1 MRPIQFEKMK
11 RQILYISILLVINS
25 CNSPSPHKG
34 WRAYRGDDGINAYSQ
49 LDQINKGNVNQLQ
62 VAWTYRTNDHSDFS
76 KIECNPIIIGKTLFG
91 VSAKMKVFAIE
102 ANTGKELWVFDPF
115 EPGSKEGGF
124 NRGLTYWEDGDDKRI
139 LGCAKNKL
147 IALDALSGK
156 PFSDFGENGFVDLR
170 KGLRNDADFEKYD
183 VTNTSPGVVYQDLII
198 VGSSLK
204 ENYEALSGD
213 IRAFDVRTGQLR
225 WTFHTI
231 PRPGEFGYDTWS
243 EESYKNIG
251 GSNAW
256 AGLSIDRERGLVF
269 AATGAP
275 AFDFHGG
282 ERKGQNLFANSIIA
296 MEAATGKYV
305 WHFQTSHH
313 DLWDYDLPTPPNLTT
328 VKKEGKEIDAVVQI
342 TKQGLVFMLERE
354 TGKPIYPIEERSV
367 PASTMIDE
375 STWPTQPFPVKPL
388 PLTRTSFDE
397 SIITD
402 ISPES
407 HEFIRT
413 EASKYSWGSIYQPPS
428 LQGIIQLP
436 GFRGGAEWSGAAI
449 DVESGVMYVGLNDIP
464 NIVQLVAEG
473 TEQESLFGKPIAE
486 VGLKIYT
493 TKCMACHGEER
504 KGNPG
509 FPSLVDISKR
519 MKPNDASNILKKGQ
533 RNMPAFPDLSEEQM
547 NAVVSFLFDINKN
560 KTYQSKEPIATTSVG
575 KPMRYRIKAY
585 KQLLDQDGYP
595 GIKPPWGT
603 LCALDLNTAEVKWR
617 VPLGEYPALVEKGIR
632 NTGTQLFGGGIVTAG
647 GLVFIGASQD
657 EKFRAFDKETGEIL
671 WEYQLPAGGY
681 ATPST
686 YEIDG
691 KQYVVIAAGGGGFQ
705 RTKTSDHYIAFTLK

>member
-1 MRPIQFEKMK
+1 MMSTLHATMK
-11 RQILYISILLVINS
+11 RTLLYFFVFLVIIS
-25 CNSPSPHKG
+25 CESPSPHTG

-49 LDQINKGNVNQLQ
+49 LDQINKENVNHLQ
-62 VAWTYRTNDHSDFS
+62 VAWTYRTGDHTDFS
-76 KIECNPIIIGKTLFG
+76 KIECNPIIIDRILYG
-91 VSAKMKVFAIE
+91 VSAKMKVFAVE
-102 ANTGKELWVFDPF
+102 ANTGKEIWVFDPF

-124 NRGLTYWEDGDDKRI
+124 NRGLTYWEDGYDKRI
-139 LGCAKNKL
+139 LVCAKNKL
-147 IALDALSGK
+147 IALDAITGK
-156 PFSDFGENGFVDLR
+156 TFSQFGDNGFVDLR
-170 KGLRNDADFEKYD
+170 KGLRNDEDFEKYD
-183 VTNTSPGVVYQDLII
+183 VTNTSPGVVYEDLII
-198 VGSSLK
+198 VGSSLR

-213 IRAFDVRTGQLR
+213 VRAYDVRTGKLR

-231 PRPGEFGYDTWS
+231 PHPGEFGFDTWS
-243 EESYKNIG
+243 EESYKSIG
-251 GSNAW
+251 GANAW

-296 MEAATGKYV
+296 IDAATGKHV

-313 DLWDYDLPTPPNLTT
+313 DLPTPPNLTT
-328 VKKEGKEIDAVVQI
+328 IKKDGKEIDAVVQI

-354 TGKPIYPIEERSV
+354 TGKPIYTIEERPV
-367 PASTMIDE
+367 PVSSMADE
-375 STWPTQPFPVKPL
+375 SAWPTQPFPVKPL
-388 PLTRTSFDE
+388 PLTRTTFDD

-402 ISPES
+402 ISPEAND
-407 HEFIRT
+407 FVKA
-413 EASKYSWGSIYQPPS
+413 EASKYSWGSIYQPPG

-436 GFRGGAEWSGAAI
+436 GFRGGAEWSGGAV
-449 DVESGVMYVGLNDIP
+449 DVESGIMYVGLNDIP
-464 NIVQLVAEG
+464 NVVQLVAEG
-473 TEQESLFGKPIAE
+473 NDQESLFGKSIIE
-486 VGLKIYT
+486 VGSTIYT

-519 MKPNDASNILKKGQ
+519 MKPHDAANILKKGQ
-533 RNMPAFPDLSEEQM
+533 RNMPAFPDLSEEQVD
-547 NAVVSFLFDINKN
+547 AVVSFLFDINKK
-560 KTYQSKEPIATTSVG
+560 KTYQSKEPIATTSLG
-575 KPMRYRIKAY
+575 RPMRYRIKAY
-585 KQLLDQDGYP
+585 KQLLDQSGYP

-603 LCALDLNTAEVKWR
+603 LCALDLTSAEVKWR
-617 VPLGEYPALVEKGIR
+617 VPLGEYPELSAKGIR
-632 NTGTQLFGGGIVTAG
+632 KTGTQLFGGGIVTAG

-657 EKFRAFDKETGEIL
+657 EKFRAFDKETGEVL

-705 RTKTSDHYIAFTLK
+705 RTKTSDYYIAFALK

>member
-1 MRPIQFEKMK
+1 MNRPVFLIF
-11 RQILYISILLVINS
+11 ILLAITS
-25 CNSPSPHKG
+25 CNTPSPFNT
-34 WRAYRGDDGINAYSQ
+34 WRAYRGDDGVNAYST
-49 LDQINKGNVNQLQ
+49 LNQINKENVNQLQ
-62 VAWTYRTNDHSDFS
+62 IAWTYRTGDHSEFS
-76 KIECNPIIIGKTLFG
+76 KIECNPIIIDRILYG
-91 VSAKMKVFAIE
+91 VSAKMKVFAVE
-102 ANTGKELWVFDPF
+102 ANTGKERWVYDPF

-124 NRGLTYWEDGDDKRI
+124 NRGLTYWEEDDDKRI
-139 LGCAKNKL
+139 LVCAKNKL
-147 IALDALSGK
+147 IALDALTGK

-170 KGLRNDADFEKYD
+170 KGLRSDVDFEKYD
-183 VTNTSPGVVYQDLII
+183 VTNTSPGVVFNDLII

-213 IRAFDVRTGQLR
+213 IRAYDVRTGKLR

-243 EESYKNIG
+243 AESYNTIG
-251 GSNAW
+251 GANAW
-256 AGLSIDRERGLVF
+256 AGLSIDRKRGLVF

-296 MEAATGKYV
+296 LDAATGKYV

-313 DLWDYDLPTPPNLTT
+313 DLWDYDLPSPPNLTT
-328 VKKEGKEIDAVVQI
+328 IKKDGKEIDAVVQI
-342 TKQGLVFMLERE
+342 TKQGLVFMLESE
-354 TGKPIYPIEERSV
+354 TGKPIYPIEERPV
-367 PASTMIDE
+367 PSSTMSDE

-388 PLTRTSFDE
+388 PLTRTSFD
-397 SIITD
+397 STIITD
-402 ISPES
+402 ISPEA
-407 HEFIRT
+407 HDFIKA
-413 EASKYSWGSIYQPPS
+413 EASKYSWGGIYQPPS

-436 GFRGGAEWSGAAI
+436 GFRGGAEWSGGAV
-449 DVESGVMYVGLNDIP
+449 DVETGIMYLGLNDIP

-473 TEQESLFGKPIAE
+473 NEQESLFGKPITE
-486 VGLKIYT
+486 VGSKIFT
-493 TKCMACHGEER
+493 TKCAACHGEDR

-509 FPSLVDISKR
+509 FPSLVDISKK
-519 MKPNDASNILKKGQ
+519 MKPNDAASILKNGQ
-533 RNMPAFPDLSEEQM
+533 RNMPAFPDLSEEQRD
-547 NAVVSFLFDINKN
+547 AVISFLFDIYKN
-560 KTYQSKEPIATTSVG
+560 KTYQSELPIAITSAN
-575 KPMRYRIKAY
+575 KPQRYRIKGY

-603 LCALDLNTAEVKWR
+603 LCALDLNSTEIKWR

-657 EKFRAFDKETGEIL
+657 EKFRAFDKETGKVL
-671 WEYQLPAGGY
+671 WEYQLPMGGY

-686 YEIDG
+686 YQIDG

-705 RTKTSDHYIAFTLK
+705 RTKTGDYYIAFALR

>member
-1 MRPIQFEKMK
+1 MNRHAFFIF
-11 RQILYISILLVINS
+11 ILIVITS
-25 CNSPSPHKG
+25 CSSPSPYKT

-49 LDQINKGNVNQLQ
+49 LTQINKENVKQLQ
-62 VAWTYRTNDHSDFS
+62 VAWTYRTGDHTESS
-76 KIECNPIIIGKTLFG
+76 KIECNPIIIDGVLYG
-91 VSAKMKVFAIE
+91 VSAKMKVFAVE
-102 ANTGKELWVFDPF
+102 AGSGKELWVYDPF

-124 NRGLTYWEDGDDKRI
+124 NRGLTYWEEKGDKRI
-139 LGCAKNKL
+139 LVCAKNKL
-147 IALDALSGK
+147 IALNALTGK

-183 VTNTSPGVVYQDLII
+183 VTNTSPGVVYEDLII

-213 IRAFDVRTGQLR
+213 VRAYEVRTGKLR
-225 WTFHTI
+225 WAFHTI
-231 PRPGEFGYDTWS
+231 PHPGEPGYETWS

-256 AGLSIDRERGLVF
+256 AGLSIDRKRGLVF

-282 ERKGQNLFANSIIA
+282 ERKGQNLYANSIIA
-296 MEAATGKYV
+296 MDAATGKYV

-313 DLWDYDLPTPPNLTT
+313 DLWDYDLPSPPNLTT
-328 VKKEGKEIDAVVQI
+328 IKKDGKNIDAVVQI
-342 TKQGLVFMLERE
+342 TKQGLIFMLERE
-354 TGKPIYPIEERSV
+354 TGKPIYPVEERPV
-367 PASTMIDE
+367 PASTMADE
-375 STWPTQPFPVKPL
+375 SAWPTQPFPVKPL

-402 ISPES
+402 ISPEA
-407 HEFIRT
+407 HEFIKT

-428 LQGIIQLP
+428 LQGIVQLP
-436 GFRGGAEWSGAAI
+436 GFRGGAEWSGAAVDAETGI
-449 DVESGVMYVGLNDIP
+449 MYIGLNDIP
-464 NIVQLVAEG
+464 NIVQLMAEG
-473 TEQESLFGKPIAE
+473 NEQESMYGKSLAE
-486 VGLKIYT
+486 VGMKIYT
-493 TKCMACHGEER
+493 TKCSACHGEER

-509 FPSLVDISKR
+509 FPSLENISRR
-519 MKPNDASNILKKGQ
+519 MKPDDAAGILKKGQ
-533 RNMPAFPDLSEEQM
+533 RNMPAFPELSEEQRD
-547 NAVVSFLFDINKN
+547 ALISFLFEINKN
-560 KTYQSKEPIATTSVG
+560 KTYKSEQPVAVTSAG
-575 KPMRYRIKAY
+575 KPQRYRIKAY

-603 LCALDLNTAEVKWR
+603 LCALDLNSTEIKWR
-617 VPLGEYPALVEKGIR
+617 VPLGEYPALVEIGIR
-632 NTGTQLFGGGIVTAG
+632 STGTQLFGGGIVTAG

-657 EKFRAFDKETGEIL
+657 EKFRAFDKETGELL

-705 RTKTSDHYIAFTLK
+705 RTKTGDYYIAFALQ

>member
-1 MRPIQFEKMK
+1 MSRLLLI
-11 RQILYISILLVINS
+11 LVIVLIVVS
-25 CNSPSPHKG
+25 CDSSPSYKN
-34 WRAYRGDDGINAYSQ
+34 WTAYRGDDGINAYSK
-49 LDQINKGNVNQLQ
+49 LNQINKGNVKRLE
-62 VAWTYRTNDHSDFS
+62 VAWEYRTGDHSDFS
-76 KIECNPIIIGKTLFG
+76 KIECNPIIIDKVLYG
-91 VSAKMKVFAIE
+91 VSAKMKVFALD
-102 ANTGKELWVFDPF
+102 AASGKELWVYDPF
-115 EPGSKEGGF
+115 GPGSKESGF
-124 NRGLTYWEDGDDKRI
+124 NRGLTYWEDGDEKRI
-139 LGCAKNKL
+139 LVGAKNKL
-147 IALDALSGK
+147 IALDAVTGK
-156 PFSDFGENGFVDLR
+156 TFSDFGENGFVDLR
-170 KGLRNDADFEKYD
+170 KGLRNDADIDKYN
-183 VTNTSPGVVYQDLII
+183 VTNTSPGVVYKDLII
-198 VGSSLK
+198 VGSSLN

-213 IRAFDVRTGQLR
+213 IRAYDVRTGKMK

-231 PRPGEFGYDTWS
+231 PHPGEFGYDTWS

-282 ERKGQNLFANSIIA
+282 ERRGQNLFANSIIA
-296 MEAATGKYV
+296 IDAATGKYV

-328 VKKEGKEIDAVVQI
+328 IKKDGKEIDAVVQL

-367 PASTMIDE
+367 PASTMADE
-375 STWPTQPFPVKPL
+375 ATWPTQPFPVKPL
-388 PLTRTSFDE
+388 PLTRTIFEE

-402 ISPES
+402 ITPES
-407 HEFIRT
+407 NKFIRE

-436 GFRGGAEWSGAAI
+436 GFRGGAEWSGGAI
-449 DVESGVMYVGLNDIP
+449 DAETAIMYVGLNDIP

-473 TEQESLFGKPIAE
+473 NEKENLSGKPLIE
-486 VGLKIYT
+486 VGSKIYT
-493 TKCMACHGEER
+493 TKCTACHGEDR

-509 FPSLVDISKR
+509 FPSLVEVSKR
-519 MKPNDASNILKKGQ
+519 IKPDDAVNILKKGQ
-533 RNMPAFPDLSEEQM
+533 RNMPAFADLSSEQLD
-547 NAVVSFLFDINKN
+547 AVVSFLFNINKN
-560 KTYQSKEPIATTSVG
+560 KTYKSEEPIATTIAG
-575 KPMRYRIKAY
+575 KPTRYRIKAY
-585 KQLLDQDGYP
+585 RQLLDQDGYP

-603 LCALDLNTAEVKWR
+603 LCALDLNTMEVKWR
-617 VPLGEYPALVEKGIR
+617 VPLGEYSTLVEKGIR

-657 EKFRAFDKETGEIL
+657 EKFRAFDKETGEML

-686 YEIDG
+686 YEVDG

-705 RTKTSDHYIAFTLK
+705 RTKTSDHYIAFAVK

>member
-1 MRPIQFEKMK
+1 MR
-11 RQILYISILLVINS
+11 RLLFIITIVLIVAACDS
-25 CNSPSPHKG
+25 SSPYKS
-34 WRAYRGDDGINAYSQ
+34 WTAYRGDDGINAYSQ
-49 LDQINKGNVNQLQ
+49 LSQINKENVKQLQ
-62 VAWTYRTNDHSDFS
+62 VAWEYRTGDHTDFS
-76 KIECNPIIIGKTLFG
+76 KIECNPIIIGKILYG
-91 VSAKMKVFAIE
+91 VSAKLKVFALD
-102 ANTGKELWVFDPF
+102 ASSGKELWVYDPF
-115 EPGSKEGGF
+115 APGSKESGF

-139 LGCAKNKL
+139 LVCAKNKL
-147 IALDALSGK
+147 IALDALTGK
-156 PFSDFGENGFVDLR
+156 PFSDFGEQGFVDLR
-170 KGLRNDADFEKYD
+170 KGLRNDTDIDKYN
-183 VTNTSPGVVYQDLII
+183 VTNTSPGVVYKDLII
-198 VGSSLK
+198 VGSSLN

-213 IRAFDVRTGQLR
+213 IRAYDVRTGKME

-231 PRPGEFGYDTWS
+231 PHPGEYGYDTWS
-243 EESYKNIG
+243 EESYSNIG
-251 GSNAW
+251 GANAW
-256 AGLSIDRERGLVF
+256 AGLSIDRKRGLVF

-296 MEAATGKYV
+296 LDASTGKHV

-328 VKKEGKEIDAVVQI
+328 IKKDGKEIDAVVQI

-354 TGKPIYPIEERSV
+354 TGKPIYPIEERPV
-367 PASTMIDE
+367 PSSTMMDE

-388 PLTRTSFDE
+388 PLTRTTFDE

-402 ISPES
+402 ITPES
-407 HEFIRT
+407 HAFIKE

-436 GFRGGAEWSGAAI
+436 GFRGGAEWSGGAI
-449 DVESGVMYVGLNDIP
+449 DMETAIMYVGLNDIP

-473 TEQESLFGKPIAE
+473 NEKEILSGKSLIE
-486 VGLKIYT
+486 VGSKIYT
-493 TKCMACHGEER
+493 TKCTACHGEDR

-509 FPSLVDISKR
+509 FPSLIDIANR
-519 MKPNDASNILKKGQ
+519 MKPDDAANILKKGQ
-533 RNMPAFPDLSEEQM
+533 RNMPAFADLADEQVE
-547 NAVVSFLFDINKN
+547 AVVSFLFNVNKS
-560 KTYQSKEPIATTSVG
+560 KTYQSDDPIATTIAG
-575 KPMRYRIKAY
+575 KPTRYRIKAY

-617 VPLGEYPALVEKGIR
+617 IPLGEYPALVDKGIR

-657 EKFRAFDKETGEIL
+657 EKFRAFNKDTGEML

-686 YEIDG
+686 YEVDG

-705 RTKTSDHYIAFTLK
+705 RTKTSDHYIAFVLP

>member
-1 MRPIQFEKMK
+1 MKKSIPGLLALLILTTCTRPSAYK
-11 RQILYISILLVINS
+11 SWN
-25 CNSPSPHKG
+25 
-34 WRAYRGDDGINAYSQ
+34 AYRGDDGVNAYSQ
-49 LDQINKGNVNQLQ
+49 LNLINRDNVKNLQ
-62 VAWTYRTNDHSDFS
+62 VAWEYRTGDHTEFS
-76 KIECNPIIIGKTLFG
+76 KIECNPIIIDKILYG
-91 VSAKMKVFAIE
+91 VSAKMKVFALE
-102 ANTGKELWVFDPF
+102 AHTGKELWVYDPF

-139 LGCAKNKL
+139 LVCAKNKL
-147 IALDALSGK
+147 IALNALTGK
-156 PFSDFGENGFVDLR
+156 TYDDFGENGFVDLR

-183 VTNTSPGVVYQDLII
+183 VTNTSPGVVYEDIII
-198 VGSSLK
+198 VGSSLR

-213 IRAFDVRTGQLR
+213 IRAYDVRTGQLR

-231 PRPGEFGYDTWS
+231 PHPGEFGYDTWS
-243 EESYKNIG
+243 EESFKNIG
-251 GSNAW
+251 GANAW

-296 MEAATGKYV
+296 IHATTGKYA

-328 VKKEGKEIDAVVQI
+328 IKKDGKEIDAVVQL

-354 TGKPIYPIEERSV
+354 TGKPIYPIEERPV
-367 PASTMIDE
+367 PASVMQDE
-375 STWPTQPFPVKPL
+375 YTWATQPFPAKPL
-388 PLTRTSFDE
+388 PLIRTTFDE

-407 HEFIRT
+407 HEFIKA
-413 EASKYSWGSIYQPPS
+413 EASKYSWGSMYQPPS

-436 GFRGGAEWSGAAI
+436 GFRGGAEWSGGAV
-449 DVESGVMYVGLNDIP
+449 DVETGIMYIGLNDIP

-473 TEQESLFGKPIAE
+473 NEKESLAGKPLSE
-486 VGLKIYT
+486 VGSKIYT
-493 TKCMACHGEER
+493 TKCMACHGEDR

-519 MKPNDASNILKKGQ
+519 MKPNDAVNILKNGQ
-533 RNMPAFPDLSEEQM
+533 RNMPAFADLPEEQLEAM
-547 NAVVSFLFDINKN
+547 VSFLFDINKN
-560 KTYQSKEPIATTSVG
+560 KTYQSDQPIAITAAG
-575 KPMRYRIKAY
+575 KPTRYRIKAY
-585 KQLLDQDGYP
+585 KQLLDQSGYP

-617 VPLGEYPALVEKGIR
+617 APLGEYPELVEKGIR
-632 NTGTQLFGGGIVTAG
+632 NTGTQLFGGAIVTAG

-657 EKFRAFDKETGEIL
+657 EKFRVFDKDTGEIL

-686 YEIDG
+686 YEVDG
-691 KQYVVIAAGGGGFQ
+691 RQYVVIAAGGGGFQ
-705 RTKTSDHYIAFTLK
+705 RTKTSDHYIAFALK

>member
-1 MRPIQFEKMK
+1 MK
-11 RQILYISILLVINS
+11 KFYTAVLILLLFIS
-25 CNSPSPHKG
+25 CTRTSPYKNWH
-34 WRAYRGDDGINAYSQ
+34 AYRGDDGINAYSQ
-49 LDQINKGNVNQLQ
+49 LDQVNKENIKNLQ
-62 VAWTYRTNDHSDFS
+62 VAWIYRTEDHTEFS
-76 KIECNPIIIGKTLFG
+76 KIECNPIIIGKILYG
-91 VSAKMKVFAIE
+91 ISAKMKVFALE
-102 ANTGKELWVFDPF
+102 AHTGKQLWVHDPF

-124 NRGLTYWEDGDDKRI
+124 NRGLTYWEDGNDKRI
-139 LGCAKNKL
+139 LVCAKNKL
-147 IALDALSGK
+147 IALDALTGK
-156 PFSDFGENGFVDLR
+156 IFPDFGEHGFVDLR
-170 KGLRNDADFEKYD
+170 KGLRNEADFEKYD
-183 VTNTSPGVVYQDLII
+183 VTNTSPGVVYKDLII

-213 IRAFDVRTGQLR
+213 IRAYDIRTGKMR
-225 WTFHTI
+225 WAFRTI
-231 PRPGEFGYDTWS
+231 PHPGEFGFETWS

-251 GSNAW
+251 GANAW
-256 AGLSIDRERGLVF
+256 AGLSIDRQRGLVF

-296 MEAATGKYV
+296 LDASTGKHV

-328 VKKEGKEIDAVVQI
+328 ITKDGKEIDAVIQI

-354 TGKPIYPIEERSV
+354 TGKPIYPIEERPV
-367 PASTMIDE
+367 PASVMQDE
-375 STWPTQPFPVKPL
+375 TTWPTQPFPVKPL
-388 PLTRTSFDE
+388 PLTRTTFDE

-402 ISPES
+402 ISAES
-407 HEFIRT
+407 HEFVKT

-436 GFRGGAEWSGAAI
+436 GFRGGAEWSGGAI
-449 DVESGVMYVGLNDIP
+449 DVEAGIMYVGLNDIP

-473 TEQESLFGKPIAE
+473 NESESLLGKPISE
-486 VGLKIYT
+486 VGARIYT
-493 TKCMACHGEER
+493 TKCMACHGEDR

-509 FPSLVDISKR
+509 FPSLVEVAKR
-519 MKPNDASNILKKGQ
+519 MKPTDAVNILKNGQ
-533 RNMPAFPDLSEEQM
+533 RNMPAFSDLSEEQLE
-547 NAVVSFLFDINKN
+547 AVVSYLFDIKRN
-560 KTYQSKEPIATTSVG
+560 KTYQSAQPIAITSAD
-575 KPMRYRIKAY
+575 KPTRYRIKAY
-585 KQLLDQDGYP
+585 KQLLDQNGYP

-617 VPLGEYPALVEKGIR
+617 VPLGEYPQLVEQGIR

-657 EKFRAFDKETGEIL
+657 EKFRAFDKDTGEVL

-686 YEIDG
+686 YEVDG
-691 KQYVVIAAGGGGFQ
+691 KQYIVIAAGGGGFQ
-705 RTKTSDHYIAFTLK
+705 RTKTSDQYIAFTLK

>member
-1 MRPIQFEKMK
+1 MK
-11 RQILYISILLVINS
+11 RPILYIFFLLIIIS
-25 CNSPSPHKG
+25 CESPSPHKS

-49 LDQINKGNVNQLQ
+49 LDQINKENVNQLQ
-62 VAWTYRTNDHSDFS
+62 VAWTYRTGDHSDFS
-76 KIECNPIIIGKTLFG
+76 KIECNPIIIDKILYG
-91 VSAKMKVFAIE
+91 VSAKMKVFAVE
-102 ANTGKELWVFDPF
+102 ASTGKELWVFDPF
-115 EPGSKEGGF
+115 EPSSKEGGF

-139 LGCAKNKL
+139 LVCAKNKL
-147 IALDALSGK
+147 IALNAHTGK
-156 PFSDFGENGFVDLR
+156 PFSNFGGNGYIDLR
-170 KGLRNDADFEKYD
+170 KGLRNDVDFEKYD
-183 VTNTSPGVVYQDLII
+183 VTNTSPGVVYEDLII
-198 VGSSLK
+198 IGSSLK
-204 ENYEALSGD
+204 ENYDALSGD
-213 IRAFDVRTGQLR
+213 VRAYDVRTGKLR
-225 WTFHTI
+225 WAFHTI
-231 PRPGEFGYDTWS
+231 PHPGEFGFDTWS

-256 AGLSIDRERGLVF
+256 AGLSIDRKRGLVF

-296 MEAATGKYV
+296 IDAASGKHV

-328 VKKEGKEIDAVVQI
+328 IKKDGKEIDAVVQI

-354 TGKPIYPIEERSV
+354 TGKPIYPIEERPVPPSV
-367 PASTMIDE
+367 MADE
-375 STWPTQPFPVKPL
+375 SAWLTQPFPIKPL

-397 SIITD
+397 STITD
-402 ISPES
+402 ISPEA

-436 GFRGGAEWSGAAI
+436 GFRGGAEWSGGAV
-449 DVESGVMYVGLNDIP
+449 DVESGIMYVGLNDIP

-473 TEQESLFGKPIAE
+473 TEQESLFGMPIAE
-486 VGLKIYT
+486 VGSKIYT

-519 MKPNDASNILKKGQ
+519 MKPNDAVNILKKGQ
-533 RNMPAFPDLSEEQM
+533 RNMPSFPDLPEEQM
-547 NAVVSFLFDINKN
+547 DAVVSFMFDIKKS
-560 KTYQSKEPIATTSVG
+560 KTYQSKEPIATTSDG

-585 KQLLDQDGYP
+585 KQLLDQSGYP

-603 LCALDLNTAEVKWR
+603 LCALDLNTAEVKWK
-617 VPLGEYPALVEKGIR
+617 VPLGEYPALVEQGIR
-632 NTGTQLFGGGIVTAG
+632 STGTQLFGGGIVTAG

-657 EKFRAFDKETGEIL
+657 EKFRALDKETGAVL

-686 YEIDG
+686 YEIEG

>member
-1 MRPIQFEKMK
+1 MNELRSSRNLFFAFFLIMPG
-11 RQILYISILLVINS
+11 S
-25 CNSPSPHKG
+25 CTSPSPYTS
-34 WRAYRGDDGINAYSQ
+34 WRTYRGDDGVNAYSQ
-49 LDQINKGNVNQLQ
+49 LDQINQKNVTQLE
-62 VAWTYRTNDHSDFS
+62 VAWTYRSGDHTEFS
-76 KIECNPIIIGKTLFG
+76 KIQCNPIIIDRILYG
-91 VSAKMKVFAIE
+91 VSAKMKVFALE
-102 ANTGKELWVFDPF
+102 ANTGKELWVYDPF
-115 EPGSKEGGF
+115 VPGSKESGF
-124 NRGLTYWEDGDDKRI
+124 NRGLTYWEDGNDKRI
-139 LGCAKNKL
+139 LVCAKNKL
-147 IALDALSGK
+147 IALDALTGK

-183 VTNTSPGVVYQDLII
+183 VTNTSPGVVYEDLII

-213 IRAFDVRTGQLR
+213 IRAYDVRTGKMR

-231 PRPGEFGYDTWS
+231 PHPGESGYDTWS
-243 EESYKNIG
+243 EKSYATIG

-256 AGLSIDRERGLVF
+256 AGLSIDRKRGLVF

-328 VKKEGKEIDAVVQI
+328 IKKDGKEIDAVVQI

-354 TGKPIYPIEERSV
+354 TGKPIYEIEERPV
-367 PASTMIDE
+367 PASTMADE
-375 STWPTQPFPVKPL
+375 SAWPTQPFPVKPL

-402 ISPES
+402 ISPQS
-407 HEFIRT
+407 HEFIKT
-413 EASKYSWGSIYQPPS
+413 EASKYSWGSIYQPPG

-436 GFRGGAEWSGAAI
+436 GFRGGAEWSGGAVDAGTGI
-449 DVESGVMYVGLNDIP
+449 MYIGLNDIP

-473 TEQESLFGKPIAE
+473 TDQESLSGTPLTK
-486 VGLKIYT
+486 VGSKIYT

-509 FPSLVDISKR
+509 FPSLEGISKK
-519 MKPNDASNILKKGQ
+519 MKPADAANILKKGQ
-533 RNMPAFPDLSEEQM
+533 RNMPAFPELSTEQM
-547 NAVVSFLFDINKN
+547 EAVVSFLFDINKK
-560 KTYQSKEPIATTSVG
+560 KTYHSKEPIATTSVG

-603 LCALDLNTAEVKWR
+603 LCALDLNSAEVKWQ
-617 VPLGEYPALVEKGIR
+617 VPLGEYPELAAKGIR
-632 NTGTQLFGGGIVTAG
+632 QTGTQLFGGGIVTAG
-647 GLVFIGASQD
+647 GLIFIGASQD
-657 EKFRAFDKETGEIL
+657 EKFRAIDKETGKVL

-686 YEIDG
+686 YEMDG

-705 RTKTSDHYIAFTLK
+705 RTKTGDYYIAFALN